1 MIGKSGNNGFNTEDP
16 HPMKLYD
23 KLIINA
29 AITGMVPKKKDTPYL
44 PVTVNEIIEDAV
56 KCVHAGASILHLH
69 ARDKNE
75 ETTYKADVYAKII
88 EGIRHECP
96 DVIICVTT
104 SGRAYN
110 EFEKRTEVLDLDG
123 FVKPDMASLTLGSL
137 NFQNQVSVNEPE
149 MIMKLAEKMQSKGI
163 KPELEVFDTG
173 MVNTAKY
180 LCRKGFINPPFYF
193 NIILGSIY
201 STQAKVSDLSYLVN
215 LLPEEAIWAGGGIG
229 IFQLVVNSA
238 AIIMGGHVRVGIEDN
253 IWYDHQKKELTNNVK
268 SIMRI
273 GRITDEI
280 GRVIAT
286 PEEAREMLGLS
297 SRRVYQESLCLD

>member
-1 MIGKSGNNGFNTEDP
+1 MIGKSKNNGFNTEDP
-16 HPMKLYD
+16 HPMKPFG

-44 PVTVNEIIEDAV
+44 PVTVDEIIEDAV

-75 ETTYKADVYAKII
+75 EPIYNADVYAKII
-88 EGIRHECP
+88 EGIRRECP
-96 DVIICVTT
+96 EVIICVTT
-104 SGRAYN
+104 SGRIYN
-110 EFEKRTEVLDLDG
+110 EYKMRSEVLDLDG

-149 MIMKLAEKMQSKGI
+149 MIIKLAEKMRNKGI

-201 STQAKVSDLSYLVN
+201 STQAKVSDLSYLLS
-215 LLPEEAIWAGGGIG
+215 LLPKGAVWSGGGIG
-229 IFQLVVNSA
+229 IFQLNVNIAS
-238 AIIMGGHVRVGIEDN
+238 IIMGGGVRVGLEDN
-253 IWYDHQKKELTNNVK
+253 IWYDNNRTELSTNVR
-268 SIMRI
+268 SIQRLRRI
-273 GRITDEI
+273 ADEI

-286 PEEAREMLGLS
+286 PEEAREMLGLNTRS
-297 SRRVYQESLCLD
+297 VYQESLCLD